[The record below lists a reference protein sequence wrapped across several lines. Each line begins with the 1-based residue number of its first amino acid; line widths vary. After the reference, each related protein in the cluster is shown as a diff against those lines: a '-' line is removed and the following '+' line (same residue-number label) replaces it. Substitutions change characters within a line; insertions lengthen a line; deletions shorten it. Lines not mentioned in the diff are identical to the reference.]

1 MISLGLASL
10 INRSASNA
18 KAITVIGSPYHQTA
32 ICQRNRQADKEKL
45 SGRRRPL
52 NPIPAQCRV
61 NAAGFKLTQVEE
73 ICYSVFE

>member
-1 MISLGLASL
+1 VISLGLASL

-18 KAITVIGSPYHQTA
+18 KAIMVIGSPYHQTA

-52 NPIPAQCRV
+52 NPIPH
-61 NAAGFKLTQVEE
+61 
-73 ICYSVFE
+73 SVALMQLVLS